1 MTSPYPRPVHAR
13 IVTSALAAVIV
24 AAHAAAAELPPPG
37 GVPDLAGPR
46 ALALSAGVGMAAGND
61 GILVNPATIGARRRY
76 SVEAGGF
83 VDRRGAESVA
93 QLFGGSVVDS
103 LSSPVAAGVSYLRA
117 IDGDYTGNL
126 VHLALAGPIAE
137 KLYLGVAAKWLSLRA
152 NEKVSAATGD
162 AGLFWQVGEWV
173 SLGAV
178 GYNLVPIANE
188 AVAPMGVGAGLTL
201 GNDRAFQITAD
212 WRADLDRA
220 ETTKNRYGVGA
231 EVLLG
236 GLVPLRAGW
245 ARDETIDTSWW
256 SLGAGIVTR
265 GGVALDV
272 GYRQSLDATSA
283 RTIAASLKM
292 YMFD

>member
-1 MTSPYPRPVHAR
+1 MHAR
-13 IVTSALAAVIV
+13 TLSALAVFLV
-24 AAHAAAAELPPPG
+24 AAQAAAAELPPAG

-46 ALALSAGVGMAAGND
+46 TLALSAGVGMAAGND

-76 SVEAGGF
+76 SVETGGF
-83 VDRRGAESVA
+83 VDRRGATSVA
-93 QLFGGSVVDS
+93 KLFGGSVVDS

-117 IDGDYTGNL
+117 IDGDYTGNI

-152 NEKVSAATGD
+152 NDKVSAATGD
-162 AGLFWQVGEWV
+162 AGLFWQVGEWL

-188 AVAPMGVGAGLTL
+188 AIAPMGVGAGLTL
-201 GNDRAFQITAD
+201 GNDRAFQVTAD

-245 ARDETIDTSWW
+245 ARDEVIDTSWW

-283 RTIAASLKM
+283 RTIAASLKL
-292 YMFD
+292 YLFD